1 MDHPNRRQF
10 LTGMAAGTTCLSAA
24 TAFPLLRPQEP
35 EFKKALKLY
44 MVGEGNSLLE
54 KFQLVKE
61 LGYDGIELDSP
72 NGFKTADV
80 LAARDATGLDIHG
93 VVDSVHWSQPFSHP
107 DKKVR
112 AEGVEAGRTAIRDA
126 KAYGATSVL
135 IVPAVVGKTISYQD
149 AWNRSKEE
157 IAKLVP
163 EAEAAGI
170 QIAFENVWNNFLLSP
185 LEMARYIDSF
195 KSKMVGAYLDVGNLV
210 RYAWPEHWVEVLG
223 SRIFKVDVKE
233 YSRKKQTEEGIWKGF
248 GVDLHKGDCDWPTVV
263 KALRKIGYRGWFTAE
278 MSGGNKEHLAKIA
291 SDMDQIFA
299 SK

>member
-1 MDHPNRRQF
+1 MTPPNRRQF
-10 LTGMAAGTTCLSAA
+10 LAGMAAGSTCLSAA
-24 TAFPLLRPQEP
+24 TAFSFLQPQQL

-44 MVGEGNSLLE
+44 MVGEGDSLLE
-54 KFQLVKE
+54 KFQLVKD

-72 NGFKTADV
+72 NGFKTDEI

-93 VVDSVHWSQPFSHP
+93 VVDSAHWNQPFSHP

-112 AEGVEAGRTAIRDA
+112 AQGVEAGRTAIRDA
-126 KAYGATSVL
+126 KADGATSVL

-149 AWNRSKEE
+149 AWNRSQEE

-185 LEMARYIDSF
+185 LEMAQYIDSF
-195 KSKMVGAYLDVGNLV
+195 KSKVVGAYLDVGNLV
-210 RYAWPEHWVEVLG
+210 RYAWPEHWVEVLS
-223 SRIFKVDVKE
+223 SRIFKIDVKE

-248 GVDLHKGDCDWPTVV
+248 AVDLHKGDCDWPTVV

-291 SDMDQIFA
+291 KDMDFVFSSQ
-299 SK
+299 